1 MQADLIM
8 VIGVMI
14 IFFAVPA
21 FVSAWSEKEAPR
33 FAALFAFIGAAL
45 CFYATTVKPGG
56 FPLSDV
62 PMAFVN
68 VVAQILR

>member
-1 MQADLIM
+1 MQADLMM
-8 VIGVMI
+8 VIGVTV
-14 IFFAVPA
+14 IFFAIPA
-21 FVSAWSEKEAPR
+21 FVSAWSDREAPR
-33 FAALFAFIGAAL
+33 FAALSAFLGTAL